1 MKNFK
6 RILSAFL
13 TVAMIAGCFVTTAFA
28 ADGEG
33 TAAADTTAAQT
44 KTSTTFSDI
53 KGNEKYAEGVH
64 VLNKLGIITGY
75 EDGTF
80 RADNNVSRA
89 EFTAMLLRMLG
100 FAQAPAV
107 SDSGFS
113 DIPST
118 HWAIGQIS
126 AARNMNIVTGYE
138 DGTFR
143 PDNNVSYE
151 EALTMIVRAIG
162 YENYS
167 QPGGEWYSKYVTSAN
182 RLGIPK
188 NANGAI
194 GTPATRA
201 CIAQFIYATLEVNTR
216 ENDDITERTVMEEYL
231 GLIKQEGIIA
241 SNAYTSLD
249 SPDPNLK
256 EDEIKVLDK
265 GSSSATVCKVEN
277 IESYTDMLGERI
289 TYYYKD
295 NTATGYR
302 DIIFCTVNKNAES
315 LTIDAEN
322 IDDDNCSST
331 TIAYYKTESA
341 STTSDAKLDRENIV
355 IYNGKL
361 YGRNTDASRFDV
373 SMLPN
378 VGSVKLVNNDT
389 DSEYDILFIESYDT
403 YAVSSVTSSTYTVTD
418 KIMSSSGRTLVLD
431 PKDDD
436 YEIKYTNAAGDKLA
450 FSNIKKNNTLCVKK
464 SNEANGGTILY
475 TVAIVDK
482 TVTGEVKGISSKGV
496 TVNDKQYKYSKA
508 APWEDGEGDLAKP
521 EKGTT
526 YTFFLDMNGEIVA
539 YTKSTTAAA
548 SMTYGYIMNFT
559 RDKSTLDK
567 SPIIFEVLT
576 QSGTKTKIAFYDKTK
591 INGQKIANE
600 DYDAALETLVETAA
614 LSHTDGGDGTARQ
627 LIKYSTKTVDGNPVF
642 DSIVTVTDDT
652 NNDTKGGD
660 AENDTLRMYGSI
672 TSEDSAKY
680 TSSSKVF
687 KSGSS
692 SLYLG
697 SAVVFVIPE
706 TPTDYSG
713 YRKGSAS
720 DFKNN
725 KNYKIEAFDISTS
738 KTAKVVV
745 YYGGNSSAEVDYTTP
760 LFRIDSI
767 ESEYN
772 TNKDTSM
779 VKVSGYE
786 NGASGE
792 KNLKSYWVSPDS
804 ERLVN
809 SLDEGDFVRFGT
821 DNDGFVTLASE
832 DIIYQVDETEPFFG
846 VDDEDLTSS
855 NRAYYRSYEYTD
867 HKFVLGSVYKAEDN
881 TVVIVPQFLED
892 GDTPT
897 MDVDSLEEVLRLSY
911 SKFSGAKFYRYKTGG
926 TKLDITEITDD
937 YNTVIESLTTYD
949 EVVKTATT
957 KVFVH
962 VMAGTVKTVVIIEE

>member
-6 RILSAFL
+6 RILSVFL
-13 TVAMIAGCFVTTAFA
+13 AVAMIAGCFATVFA
-28 ADGEG
+28 ADEE
-33 TAAADTTAAQT
+33 TAAAADTAAQT
-44 KTSTTFSDI
+44 KASTTFSDVT
-53 KGNEKYAEGVH
+53 GTEKYAEGVN

-80 RADNNVSRA
+80 RAQNNVTRA

-100 FAQAPAV
+100 FAQAPSV
-107 SDSGFS
+107 TDSGFS

-118 HWAIGQIS
+118 HWAIGQIA
-126 AARNMNIVTGYE
+126 AARNLNIVTGYE

-167 QPGGEWYSKYVTSAN
+167 QPGGEWYSKYVNSAN
-182 RLGIPK
+182 RLNITK
-188 NANGAI
+188 DAVGAV
-194 GTPATRA
+194 GSPATRA

-216 ENDDITERTVMEEYL
+216 ENDEIKDKTVMEEYL
-231 GLIKQEGIIA
+231 GLIKQEGVIA

-249 SPDPNLK
+249 APDPNLK

-265 GSSSATVCKVEN
+265 GNSSAVVCKTAN
-277 IESYTDMLGERI
+277 IESFTDMLGERI
-289 TYYYKD
+289 TYYYKE
-295 NTATGYR
+295 NSATGYR
-302 DIIFCTVNKNAES
+302 DIIFCTVNKNSNS

-322 IDDDNCSST
+322 LDADNSDGT
-331 TIAYYKTESA
+331 TIAYYKTSSA
-341 STTSDAKLDRENIV
+341 ASTSDAKLDRENIV

-361 YGRNTDASRFDV
+361 YGRNSDSSRFDV

-403 YAVSSVTSSTYTVTD
+403 YAVSSVTASTYTIAD
-418 KIMSSSGRTLVLD
+418 KIMSSTGRTLVLD

-436 YEIKYTNAAGDKLA
+436 YEIKYTNTSGDQLA
-450 FSNIKKNNTLCVKK
+450 FSNIKKNSTLCVKK
-464 SNEANGGTILY
+464 SNESNGGTILY
-475 TVAIVDK
+475 TVVIVDK

-496 TVNDKQYKYSKA
+496 TVNDKQYTYSKA

-526 YTFFLDMNGEIVA
+526 YTFFLDMKGEIVA

-548 SMTYGYIMNFT
+548 SMSYGYIMNFT
-559 RDKSTLDK
+559 RDKSTLEK

-576 QSGTKTKIAFYDKTK
+576 QSGTKTKIALYDRTK
-591 INGQKIANE
+591 INGKRIEDE
-600 DYDAALETLVETAA
+600 DYDAALDLLVETAA

-627 LIKYSTKTVDGNPVF
+627 LIKYSTKTSDGNPVF

-660 AENDTLRMYGSI
+660 IENDTLRMYGSI
-672 TSEDSAKY
+672 TSSDSAKY
-680 TSSSKVF
+680 TSSSKLF

-692 SLYLG
+692 TLYLG
-697 SAVVFVIPE
+697 SAIVFVIPE
-706 TPTDYSG
+706 TSTDYSG

-738 KTAKVVV
+738 KTAKVVL

-760 LFRIDSI
+760 LFRVESI

-772 TNKDTSM
+772 TTKDSSM
-779 VKVSGYE
+779 TKVTGYE
-786 NGASGE
+786 NGATGE
-792 KNLKSYWVSPDS
+792 KNLKSYWVSTDS
-804 ERLVN
+804 ESLVN
-809 SLDEGDFVRFGT
+809 TLDEGDFVRFGS
-821 DNDGFVTLASE
+821 DNDGFATLSSD
-832 DIIYQVDETEPFFG
+832 DIIYKVDETRPFFD
-846 VDDEDLTSS
+846 VDDEDLSSS
-855 NRAYYRSYEYTD
+855 NKTYYKSYEYTD
-867 HKFVLGSVYKAEDN
+867 HKFMLGSVYSTEDN

-892 GDTPT
+892 GDEPS
-897 MDVDSLEEVLRLSY
+897 MNVDSLEEVLRLSN
-911 SKFSGAKFYRYKTGG
+911 SKFSGAKFLRYKTGG
-926 TKLDITEITDD
+926 SKIEVTEITDD
-937 YNTVIESLTTYD
+937 YSSVLGSLTTYD
-949 EVVKTATT
+949 DVVKTATT

-962 VMAGTVKTVVIIEE
+962 VMAGNVKTVVIIEE